1 MKKFTAI
8 IAVFV
13 LMFGGIAYAN
23 VEFTDTNSGQTVYLK
38 TGETLTV
45 KLPANPTT
53 GYTWGI
59 AALDEA
65 VVENTGSTYNSEC
78 AEGVLGCGG
87 SEKWEFLAVAEGETY
102 LEMVYYRIWQGEDSA
117 IKEFS
122 LNIVISDEDVT
133 TDPDDGSEISY
144 CIADYN
150 NDGSVDKNDL
160 KEKTNAAEQAFKQ
173 WKEECWKAGEDC
185 GDFNGDGKIKSNDV
199 KEKKAFEVQE
209 LGAWKNECWLPAL
222 VEQNAS
228 ADISDKTRVS
238 ACGGFEDDEA
248 AKDGREDERLTWQ
261 YNRSA
266 KTVTF
271 VNKNVWL
278 NCCGE
283 RSITASFNEAAGIY
297 EIYETDQAEM
307 DGDTP
312 LRCDCECFFDFK
324 VRLSGVDSGVIGVNL
339 FRIVSDLE
347 KPVTAVWKGNI
358 DLSEGSGDIL
368 IGRQSGFVSAGDGW
382 NGAMYDGKGELAPEA
397 VTEDDAGADV
407 AREIEEA
414 DIVKI
419 DGTTLYIL
427 NRYRGLFVCDI
438 SQPDNPSIKGRASVT
453 GNPVEMYIKGNM
465 AYIIVSDVNMPVY
478 LLGADTAAASSET
491 GSRIDV
497 VDVSD
502 KSNPRITDSFSL
514 EGQVTDSRIVGDILY
529 VVSSE
534 QEYYYY
540 GIDEPMVIDEPVI
553 EEDVKTDSADAST
566 DPDAAPD
573 AAMVA
578 PPDYAWNRS
587 IYIASIDVSDPSN
600 IREAD
605 REDFEGSAQYV
616 HVTEKAIFI
625 SSASGYYASDKTSL
639 MYVDISDPSGIITK
653 RGTIDVDGWIEDEYK
668 MDYANGYFRVCTYEW
683 KDNGISNLFVIDV
696 SDPDNMKI
704 AGSVELGK
712 GEQLFGT
719 RFDGDRAY
727 MVTYERKDPL
737 WVIDLSDPTNPTVKG
752 ELIVPGW
759 STHIEPRGDRLIAL
773 GVDDEDGWKV
783 AVSLFD
789 VSDPENPSL
798 IKRVSFGDGNGWST
812 SSAYGD
818 VKAFTI
824 LDDMGLILLPYS
836 FSDYSDGKYRNESRL
851 QLIDYS
857 GSDLTVRGW
866 VTQKGSVLRS
876 RSFQDRLF
884 SVSDDELQVINAA
897 NRDKPEVT
905 ASLALV
911 RNITDFIPLDNG
923 YGVQVVSDA
932 DGKYTLRAVRLSDP
946 ENGDAAGEIT
956 LDESGYYST
965 VISNGNLLYVVFNL
979 YNERL
984 YEDGTASYY
993 PVYSY
998 SRIQVFDFSAPSNPV
1013 KRGYLDVPGSY
1024 YNTLALKGGISVLP
1038 YSGNGQIVQMRNNV
1052 LVFPMINNYYYYP
1065 YYDDVLEVDDEGN
1078 EVRPADGDEK
1088 PADEKPIEPEVFN
1101 GLLVADFSNPDA
1113 PVLAAEFSMDI
1124 RNGSGY
1130 FANEDTLYFSYNEY
1144 IENDSKDRPQTMYY
1158 LARVDMSDP
1167 SNPKALPAVNIPGA
1181 CVGMDETGTYV
1192 YTTNTEWGWL
1202 EADPQVYSFN
1212 VVKLEDGKA
1221 LLMDKLELENSFYNT
1236 VVADGL
1242 AYLSG
1247 GGYWWRGGSGNLT
1260 VIDLANPESLVTYQN
1275 QLSEGWFNIIGVKN
1289 RKVFASV
1296 SGGIACYDSSDPA
1309 QIQLDEFN
1317 TQGGWYDRISFTD
1330 SAAYLPLG
1338 YYGLWVKNF

>member
-1 MKKFTAI
+1 MKKFTAFI
-8 IAVFV
+8 TVFV

-23 VEFTDTNSGQTVYLK
+23 VELTDANSGETVYLK
-38 TGETLTV
+38 VGDVVTV
-45 KLPANPTT
+45 NLPVNAST
-53 GYTWGI
+53 GYSWGI
-59 AALDEA
+59 TDLNDA
-65 VVENTGSTYNSEC
+65 VAKHLGTVYNSEC
-78 AEGVLGCGG
+78 DENLVGCGG
-87 SEKWEFLAVAEGETY
+87 GEDWEFQAAAEGETY
-102 LEMVYYRIWQGEDSA
+102 LEMVYYRIWLGEDSA
-117 IKEFS
+117 VKEFT
-122 LNIVISDEDVT
+122 LNIVVSDEGSAT
-133 TDPDDGSEISY
+133 APDDGSEISY
-144 CIADYN
+144 CVADYN
-150 NDGSVDKNDL
+150 NDGLVDKKDL
-160 KEKTNAAEQAFKQ
+160 QDKISETDQGFKR
-173 WKEECWKAGEDC
+173 WKKDCWKSEKDC
-185 GDFNGDGKIKSNDV
+185 GDFDGDGKIKWKDV
-199 KEKKAFEVQE
+199 KARKAFEDQE
-209 LGAWKNECWLPAL
+209 VETWKNECWLPAL
-222 VEQNAS
+222 LRQNES
-228 ADISDKTRVS
+228 DDISDKAKVS
-238 ACGGFEDDEA
+238 ECGGFDDDEA
-248 AKDGREDERLTWQ
+248 AKDGREDERLVWA
-261 YNRSA
+261 YNAGS
-266 KTVTF
+266 KTVTL

-278 NCCGE
+278 NCCGN
-283 RSITASFNEAAGIY
+283 RSVTASLNESTGIY

-324 VRLSGVDSGVIGVNL
+324 VKLSDVDSGVISVKIS
-339 FRIVSDLE
+339 RIVSDLG
-347 KPVTAVWKGNI
+347 KPMTAVWEGDI
-358 DLSEGSGDIL
+358 DLSEGEGDIL
-368 IGRQSGFVSAGDGW
+368 IEKQSAFVSAGDGW
-382 NGAMYDGKGELAPEA
+382 NGALYDGKGDLLAPEA
-397 VTEDDAGADV
+397 TADEDAGDV

-438 SQPDNPSIKGRASVT
+438 SQPDNPSVKGRAAVI

-478 LLGADTAAASSET
+478 LLADGAESSSQT

-497 VDVSD
+497 VDVSN

-514 EGQVTDSRIVGDILY
+514 DGQVTDSRIVGNILY

-534 QEYYYY
+534 QDYYYY
-540 GIDEPMVIDEPVI
+540 GIEEPMVIDEPMLA
-553 EEDVKTDSADAST
+553 EDGKTDSDASYE
-566 DPDAAPD
+566 DATEP
-573 AAMVA
+573 AAADMSMIA
-578 PPDYAWNRS
+578 PPDYNLNRS
-587 IYIASIDVSDPSN
+587 IYIASIDVSDPNN

-605 REDFEGSAQYV
+605 REDFEGAAQYV

-625 SSASGYYASDKTSL
+625 SSATGYYAGNNTSL

-653 RGTIDVDGWIEDEYK
+653 RGTIDVEGWIEDEYK

-683 KDNGISNLFVIDV
+683 NDNGISNLFVIDV

-798 IKRVSFGDGNGWST
+798 IKRVSFGNGSGWST

-836 FSDYSDGKYRNESRL
+836 FSDYTDGKYRNESRL

-866 VTQKGSVLRS
+866 VSQKGSVLRS

-897 NRDKPEVT
+897 NRDKPAVT
-905 ASLALV
+905 ASLTLV

-946 ENGDAAGEIT
+946 ENGDAAGQVT

-965 VISNGNLLYVVFNL
+965 VISNGNLLYIVFNL
-979 YNERL
+979 YNEGL
-984 YEDGTASYY
+984 YETGASAYY

-998 SRIQVFDFSAPSNPV
+998 SRIQVFDFSTPSNPA

-1024 YNTLALKGGISVLP
+1024 YNTLALKGGMSVLP
-1038 YSGNGQIVQMRNNV
+1038 YSGSGQIIQMKNDL

-1065 YYDDVLEVDDEGN
+1065 YYDYVLEADDEGD

-1088 PADEKPIEPEVFN
+1088 PPADEKPEMFN

-1130 FANEDTLYFSYNEY
+1130 FGKNGVLYFSYNEY
-1144 IENDSKDRPQTMYY
+1144 IENDEKERPQVMYY
-1158 LARVDMSDP
+1158 LARVDLSDP
-1167 SNPKALPAVNIPGA
+1167 SNPKSLPAVNIPGA
-1181 CVGMDETGTYV
+1181 CVGMDDTGTYV

-1202 EADPQVYSFN
+1202 EEDPQVYSFN
-1212 VVKLEDGKA
+1212 VVKLEDDKA
-1221 LLMDKLELENSFYNT
+1221 LLMDKLELEDSFYNT

-1260 VIDLANPESLVTYQN
+1260 VIDLANPENMVTYQN
-1275 QLSEGWFNIIGVKN
+1275 DLSQGWFNIIGVKH

-1296 SGGIACYDSSDPA
+1296 SGGVACYDSSNPA

-1317 TQGGWYDRISFTD
+1317 AQGGWYDRISFTD